1 MRSVSVW
8 LGRGVSF
15 SGMSMDLRGRV
26 SDKRAAESGQSR
38 DLKTGALMTKLCHHV
53 KENGISCHSPA
64 VRGEGYCHF
73 HLRYKGHRLR
83 TWRNRR
89 AEPWHLKLPVLDNMD
104 AVRASIKQVKE
115 AMSTNRMDGKTARLM
130 LYGLR
135 LAAANVRAIESAE
148 RHQLSASES
157 IVCCKPIGMNSV
169 RENSSQLHGSKDS
182 VGGEGKRPNKVI
194 PFPTGG
200 GTG

>member
-73 HLRYKGHRLR
+73 HLRYKGHRLP

-89 AEPWHLKLPVLDNMD
+89 IGSRCLELPVLDNME
-104 AVRASIKQVKE
+104 AVQASIKQVKE
-115 AMSTNRMDGKTARLM
+115 AVSTNRMDSKTGGLM

-135 LAAANVRAIESAE
+135 LAAANLRAIETDE
-148 RHQLSASES
+148 RH
-157 IVCCKPIGMNSV
+157 
-169 RENSSQLHGSKDS
+169 
-182 VGGEGKRPNKVI
+182 
-194 PFPTGG
+194 T
-200 GTG
+200 